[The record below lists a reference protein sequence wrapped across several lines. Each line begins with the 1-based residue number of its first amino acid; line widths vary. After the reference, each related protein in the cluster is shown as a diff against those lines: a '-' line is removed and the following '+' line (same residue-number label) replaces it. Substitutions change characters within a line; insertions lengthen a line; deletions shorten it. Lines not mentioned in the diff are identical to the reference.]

1 MKQKQDKILRRLVL
15 ETRPIWK
22 WLALACLLCIGL
34 ISCAVIG
41 SSGRKQPSPSP

>member
-34 ISCAVIG
+34 ILAGIAGLKLLSDA
-41 SSGRKQPSPSP
+41 